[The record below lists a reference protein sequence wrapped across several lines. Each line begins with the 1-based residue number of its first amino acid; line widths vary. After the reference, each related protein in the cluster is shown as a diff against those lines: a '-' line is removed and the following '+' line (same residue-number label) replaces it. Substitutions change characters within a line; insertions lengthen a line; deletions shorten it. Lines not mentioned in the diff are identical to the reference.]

1 MLNVALSR
9 LTTWHQPEN
18 KVMEKEAMKR
28 IAYSGYGFALFA
40 AVLVSPAGAQQQG
53 QPSSTQPQNQP
64 SLADYARQVKK
75 DPGQPKSKPKVFDND
90 NLPKEDKLS
99 IVGEQTS
106 AAANSSADAKPAD
119 PSGNAPAAADTK
131 PAGETKNPAA
141 ADDEAAKRQ
150 AAWKQWQQKIN
161 AQKDQID
168 LLERELDVLRRE
180 YQVRAAAFYADAGD
194 RLRNSAAWDK
204 QDAQYKQQIAD
215 KQKTLDDAKQIVC
228 AKQGVSHLVFPV
240 DPSRINRER
249 SLRRRNPR
257 ASLPPGNPALPGRP
271 PQKGREGR
279 FLLGCAAFG
288 RPSSLRPLCAPWR
301 SS

>member
-28 IAYSGYGFALFA
+28 IAYSGFGFALFA
-40 AVLVSPAGAQQQG
+40 ALLVSPAGAQQQG

-64 SLADYARQVKK
+64 SLADYARQAKK

-99 IVGEQTS
+99 IVGEQTA

-119 PSGNAPAAADTK
+119 SNGNAPAAADTK
-131 PAGETKNPAA
+131 PAGETKNPAPE
-141 ADDEAAKRQ
+141 DDEAAKRQ
-150 AAWKQWQQKIN
+150 AAWKQWQQKIT

-168 LLERELDVLRRE
+168 LLDRELDVLRRE

-215 KQKTLDDAKQIVC
+215 KQKALDDAKQKLDDTQEN
-228 AKQGVSHLVFPV
+228 ARKAGVPASV
-240 DPSRINRER
+240 RE
-249 SLRRRNPR
+249 P
-257 ASLPPGNPALPGRP
+257 
-271 PQKGREGR
+271 
-279 FLLGCAAFG
+279 
-288 RPSSLRPLCAPWR
+288 
-301 SS
+301 